1 MTRHHAVEIL
11 LTRPL
16 SPGELK
22 RARRRGVPLAVNAD
36 HTRLMAVQYAQG
48 PGHALRKLRRRL
60 GPGLPIDV
68 LSTHYPDRKGQ
79 VRLNVAF
86 SRSDEA
92 AIRQAAASWGQ
103 RPAEFLSW
111 RVTTALAEREQ
122 GRLRALED
130 RLQVLLANHTLEE
143 VLTCAARARG
153 RRRRS
158 PTAP

>member
-22 RARRRGVPLAVNAD
+22 RARRGVPLAVNAD
-36 HTRLMAVQYAQG
+36 RTRMMAVQYASS
-48 PGHALRKLRRRL
+48 PGHALHKLRRRL
-60 GPGLPIDV
+60 GNRLPIDV

-92 AIRQAAASWGQ
+92 AVRRAAASRGQ
-103 RPAEFLSW
+103 RPAEFLSR
-111 RVTTALAEREQ
+111 RVTAALAERERE
-122 GRLRALED
+122 RLRTLED
-130 RLQVLLANHTLEE
+130 RLRDLLADHTLEE
-143 VLTCAARARG
+143 VLICAARTRS
-153 RRRRS
+153 RHRRS